1 MLPQQQLQLQKP
13 STIISPFSLPPLFI
27 IVKEIS
33 QNSTRDLLV
42 SFRLHIRA
50 VLLNLTISLQMILSY
65 EQAIL
70 LMISPPKQAIKLIIS
85 TLLSTV
91 Q

>member
-1 MLPQQQLQLQKP
+1 
-13 STIISPFSLPPLFI
+13 
-27 IVKEIS
+27 
-33 QNSTRDLLV
+33 
-42 SFRLHIRA
+42 
-50 VLLNLTISLQMILSY
+50 MILSY